1 MTETVDVA
9 ELLQAAARGD
19 QQAWDRLV
27 DRYMS
32 LVISV
37 IRRYRLSDKDAEDVS
52 QTVWLRLVEYIDR
65 IREPRALPGWIAT
78 TTKNEALRLLK
89 AKSLV
94 DPTNPSAGGPLDL
107 DSDSLELD
115 DSLLR
120 DGAASG
126 DTRRARGVGATPA
139 ATAGTAG
146 RRPAD
151 VLSGHQQADRD
162 AGRQHRSDQGP
173 LSGPAEGNGADS
185 GPTLDGEVRQSGRW
199 TAMTSARWADD
210 DEELLAMIKAAVA
223 GRDRADRPVRRG
235 SARVDPASGRAI
247 ADRRRGNGP
256 DAAGGEGGATPGEPS
271 TRNSTG

>member
-27 DRYMS
+27 DRYMA

-37 IRRYRLSDKDAEDVS
+37 IRKYRLSDKDAEDVS

-94 DPTNPSAGGPLDL
+94 DPTNPSAGGPLDVDT
-107 DSDSLELD
+107 DSVELD

-120 DGAASG
+120 EERHQAILAGLAELEPHQRRLLELLVADPPLSYQEISRRTGMPVGSIG
-126 DTRRARGVGATPA
+126 PTRARCLARLKS
-139 ATAGTAG
+139 TAPIQAL
-146 RRPAD
+146 
-151 VLSGHQQADRD
+151 LS
-162 AGRQHRSDQGP
+162 
-173 LSGPAEGNGADS
+173 ADS
-185 GPTLDGEVRQSGRW
+185 WD
-199 TAMTSARWADD
+199 
-210 DEELLAMIKAAVA
+210 
-223 GRDRADRPVRRG
+223 
-235 SARVDPASGRAI
+235 
-247 ADRRRGNGP
+247 N
-256 DAAGGEGGATPGEPS
+256 AGGGQ
-271 TRNSTG
+271 R